1 MQRQDV
7 VQVPRLEPRD
17 LFDKR
22 SKRDFARLRAYN
34 QLLEQIYHRIYASS
48 QLSGN
53 TASITYSVPPFI
65 LGLPKLDLQDTIVY
79 LVLQLRNGGYE
90 VRYTY
95 PNLLWISWKHHETE
109 YLSKAN
115 PIIQAMVPEKPKPK
129 INLNPLPQLV
139 SKPKKQQQEK
149 VKLNTTVTFNDDVS
163 LINGLESP
171 SSFSQFGIP
180 PSSGSRPIPRK
191 AADYQPPESFLQ
203 TMDKPVKPKPTN
215 KTSIL
220 EDLWNV

>member
-1 MQRQDV
+1 
-7 VQVPRLEPRD
+7 
-17 LFDKR
+17 
-22 SKRDFARLRAYN
+22 
-34 QLLEQIYHRIYASS
+34 
-48 QLSGN
+48 
-53 TASITYSVPPFI
+53 
-65 LGLPKLDLQDTIVY
+65 LDLQDTIVY

-95 PNLLWISWKHHETE
+95 PNLLWISWRHHETD
-109 YLSKAN
+109 YLTKAN

-129 INLNPLPQLV
+129 AQLPLPTHI

-149 VKLNTTVTFNDDVS
+149 VNLSTTVSFNDDVN
-163 LINGLESP
+163 LINTSY
-171 SSFSQFGIP
+171 SNFGTP
-180 PSSGSRPIPRK
+180 PMSYNYGGKSAVPPRK

-203 TMDKPVKPKPTN
+203 TMDKPVKPKVTSSSN